1 MLNRNESYLMEEQ
14 GTNKQ
19 NDTTPGTYKYA
30 HQPPSFVQ
38 YRILRFK
45 LLPSV
50 TKGDERCG
58 GRKSLQQK
66 KFNSYDGQAVRPAQ
80 NVCEECSIKRLKMFM
95 RACGDC
101 STPYHIIFPA
111 KY

>member
-19 NDTTPGTYKYA
+19 NDTTPGTYKL
-30 HQPPSFVQ
+30 QVCPPTSLVRAVPNSSLQ
-38 YRILRFK
+38 VVAA
-45 LLPSV
+45 V

-80 NVCEECSIKRLKMFM
+80 NVCEEWFNQEIEDVHASLW
-95 RACGDC
+95 GL
-101 STPYHIIFPA
+101 
-111 KY
+111 